1 MGKAVMKRSYLIFC
15 FLCLST
21 TPLFSQNIAPASG
34 NLIDKISIETK
45 ANRIFTFTNKAFGQ
59 YHGETNCY
67 TDDGW
72 RGWIL
77 REQKVFTDY
86 CIAVNSKPLDRAKA
100 NSVVLPFKFTRNF
113 KNGSSEQLFFADS
126 LDVLAIELSN
136 IRPFT
141 FSLIGFNGTNGRQVS
156 SRIIT
161 FSIHTVLPGFTLSI
175 ESNTDISKSTSDSI
189 LFTVN
194 KPVKQTKIVFIVRKD
209 NEPDT
214 DILAIVEKL
223 INAKKDRINAV
234 LNRALVVTNDNDF
247 NKAYLWSVASFDALI
262 TKQESKGIF
271 AGLPW
276 FNNNWGRDTFISLP
290 GCFVTGNFEDA
301 REILEAFAAYQ
312 DTVQESKYFGRIP
325 NRVTLKDIIYNTADG
340 TPWFVIQC
348 ENYFLNTGDTAFIK
362 KMYPYVRRAL
372 QAALMKR
379 VDKFGLLTHLD
390 AETWMDAVGPDG
402 PWSPRGNR
410 ANDIQVLWY
419 KQIQA
424 THRFAKLMDDEPT
437 KVLTDDMSQ
446 VVMQNITK
454 YFIDD
459 KNVRIA
465 DRLLADGKADYSI
478 RPNAFFVL
486 NQTELFP
493 NNSLRIHIL
502 KELMKHIVLP
512 YGVLS
517 LDYQDANF
525 HPFHEYPPFYPK
537 DAAYHNGIIWQWN
550 TGPVVQALC
559 SFGMQDSAWMLTKEL
574 TRQILH
580 DGAAGSIAEL
590 MEAMP
595 RKGKDNIKLSG
606 AFSQA
611 WSLGEYL
618 RTIREEYFGVKSDI
632 TTNTLHLQPRLP
644 KAITSASFTVRYGN
658 EFIPVSYKA
667 SKNDFKIDLQIP
679 AALKDL
685 NIDISILSNGNII
698 RAVKTYEGAKH
709 LTFTLASASSQLT
722 AAADRKPAEVQST
735 ILKRTSSEASLLQT
749 VTFAKIE
756 KETKFPVLQTN
767 ASELIPHNIIKKA
780 IPPDANTL
788 FNQADAI
795 HNEKYHYPLHP
806 FFVKGILDIS
816 HFVLSEDKD
825 NYYFV
830 LNFSKL
836 INPNW
841 HAEYGFQL
849 TFAGIYLRVED
860 DSAYSLQG
868 GKNSKF
874 TFTSDRRFNR
884 VIYVGGG
891 LEIRDAQHKVIA
903 AYAPEKEDSALP
915 LGDIKTGEISFSIP
929 KEYIGKLSKSSC
941 VSILAGAQDDHGGSG
956 IGEFREVGAAQSEWS
971 GGGKSLPD
979 GDNVYDMLF
988 LN

>member
-1 MGKAVMKRSYLIFC
+1 MGKAVMKRSY
-15 FLCLST
+15 ST
-21 TPLFSQNIAPASG
+21 ASASK
-34 NLIDKISIETK
+34 NLVDKIGIETK
-45 ANRIFTFTNKAFGQ
+45 ADRIFTFTNKAFGQ

-67 TDDGW
+67 TNDGW

-86 CIAVNSKPLDRAKA
+86 CIAINGKPLDRAKA
-100 NSVVLPFKFTRNF
+100 NAVVLPYKFTRNY
-113 KNGSSEQLFFADS
+113 KDGSSEQLFFADS
-126 LDVLAIELSN
+126 LDVLAFEFSN
-136 IRPFT
+136 IKPFA
-141 FSLIGFNGTNGRQVS
+141 FSLTGFNGTNGRQVS
-156 SRIIT
+156 GRVIT
-161 FSIHTVLPGFTLSI
+161 FSLHTVLPGFTLSI
-175 ESNTDISKSTSDSI
+175 ISNSDIQISPSDSI

-194 KPVKQTKIVFIVRKD
+194 KPARQTKIVFIVRKD

-214 DILAIVEKL
+214 DILAMVEKL
-223 INAKKDRINAV
+223 INAKRDRINSV

-262 TKQESKGIF
+262 TTQESKGIF

-362 KMYPYVRRAL
+362 KMYPYIRRAL

-379 VDKFGLLTHLD
+379 TDKSGLLTHLD

-424 THRFAKLMDDEPT
+424 TNRFAKLLEDEST
-437 KVLTDDMSQ
+437 DVLTTDIAQ
-446 VVMQNITK
+446 VVKQSITK
-454 YFIDD
+454 YFIDE
-459 KNVRIA
+459 KNERIA
-465 DRLLADGKADYSI
+465 DRLQADGKADYSI

-486 NQTELFP
+486 NQRELFP
-493 NNSLRIHIL
+493 NDNLRIDIL
-502 KELMKHIVLP
+502 KNLMKHIVLP

-517 LDYQDANF
+517 LDYEDANF

-550 TGPVVQALC
+550 TGPVVDALC
-559 SFGMQDSAWMLTKEL
+559 SFDLQDSAWMLTKEL
-574 TRQILH
+574 TRQILN

-595 RKGKDNIKLSG
+595 RKGKNNIKLSG

-618 RTIREEYFGVKSDI
+618 RTIREEYFGVKADI

-658 EFIPVSYKA
+658 ESIPVFYKA
-667 SKNDFKIDLQIP
+667 SKNDFTIELHIP

-685 NIDISILSNGNII
+685 NIDISLLSNGNSIQ
-698 RAVKTYEGAKH
+698 AVKTNEGAKYV
-709 LTFTLASASSQLT
+709 TFTLACASSQLT
-722 AAADRKPAEVQST
+722 STADGKPAEVQST
-735 ILKRTSSEASLLQT
+735 VLKKSSSEASLLQT
-749 VTFAKIE
+749 IAFAKIDKE
-756 KETKFPVLQTN
+756 KKFPVLQTN
-767 ASELIPHNIIKKA
+767 ASELITHDVIKQSV
-780 IPPDANTL
+780 PPNANTL
-788 FNQADAI
+788 FNQADAV
-795 HNEKYHYPLHP
+795 HDEKYEYPLHP

-816 HFVLSEDKD
+816 HFV
-825 NYYFV
+825 
-830 LNFSKL
+830 
-836 INPNW
+836 
-841 HAEYGFQL
+841 
-849 TFAGIYLRVED
+849 
-860 DSAYSLQG
+860 
-868 GKNSKF
+868 
-874 TFTSDRRFNR
+874 
-884 VIYVGGG
+884 
-891 LEIRDAQHKVIA
+891 
-903 AYAPEKEDSALP
+903 
-915 LGDIKTGEISFSIP
+915 
-929 KEYIGKLSKSSC
+929 
-941 VSILAGAQDDHGGSG
+941 
-956 IGEFREVGAAQSEWS
+956 
-971 GGGKSLPD
+971 
-979 GDNVYDMLF
+979 
-988 LN
+988 